1 MGTDSLN
8 MKTIEISNAAYNRLL
23 SQRRGNES
31 LSTVILRE
39 IKKGKKQMSLR
50 EELDMIKKTGKYYT
64 IDEACKMLGIEK

>member
-1 MGTDSLN
+1 
-8 MKTIEISNAAYNRLL
+8 MKTIEISNAAYNRIL

-50 EELDMIKKTGKYYT
+50 DELDMIKKEGTFYT
-64 IDEACKMLGIEK
+64 LDEAYKILGIEK